1 MPQQSEGTE
10 NERRET
16 AARALVAVR
25 GMDSSE
31 AKQRVH
37 HALAAVVGVLR
48 VQPGEDGKMIVDYD
62 PSEVT
67 VMDLIRA
74 LRRIGFLAGMD

>member
-1 MPQQSEGTE
+1 MTSQGGAADGLRDTG
-10 NERRET
+10 
-16 AARALVAVR
+16 ARALVAVR
-25 GMDSSE
+25 GMDSPS

-37 HALAAVVGVLR
+37 QALASVVGVLR

>member
-1 MPQQSEGTE
+1 
-10 NERRET
+10 
-16 AARALVAVR
+16 
-25 GMDSSE
+25 MDSPA

-37 HALAAVVGVLR
+37 QALAAVEGVLR

-62 PSEVT
+62 ASEAT